1 MAWQDAPAFPKTDGE
16 IFRKLQIS
24 AGSKMCTM
32 TESVPNKIRG
42 FLFTPTLSFR
52 RAKEEP
58 MRDTVVYVVILAAFY
73 SVMSAILTALE
84 VFVHPF
90 AFASHVR
97 AAVFDPLL
105 LVSAT
110 VAVLVFSLAAAAL
123 LGLWIHVFVYIA
135 GGRKGVWQTE
145 KAVFYAL
152 TPAFILGWI
161 PVIGL
166 VVGIIWSAVDG
177 VVGVREL
184 HGLSDARAAIAVV
197 LSIVI
202 AAAIAIVVLGAIFL
216 AVISR
221 IPLTT

>member
-1 MAWQDAPAFPKTDGE
+1 M
-16 IFRKLQIS
+16 R
-24 AGSKMCTM
+24 
-32 TESVPNKIRG
+32 ESVPNKVRG
-42 FLFTPTLSFR
+42 FLFAPTLSFR

-58 MRDTVVYVVILAAFY
+58 VRDTVVYVVILAAFY
-73 SVMSAILTALE
+73 SVMSAVLTALE
-84 VFVHPF
+84 IFVHPF
-90 AFASHVR
+90 AFASAGR
-97 AAVFDPLL
+97 APVFDPLL
-105 LVSAT
+105 LVPAT

-123 LGLWIHVFVYIA
+123 LGLWLHAFVYIA
-135 GGRKGVWQTE
+135 GGRKGVWQTV

-166 VVGIIWSAVDG
+166 VVGIIWSVVTG

-197 LSIVI
+197 LAVVL
-202 AAAIAIVVLGAIFL
+202 AAAIAIAVLGAVFL

-221 IPLTT
+221 IPLTA